1 VIYTIFRTRH
11 GMSVPV
17 AQANSIAALMPRM
30 AKLASAFR
38 RIAPHLPLPYH
49 VATTARRARL
59 PLSDENPMT
68 ATLAA

>member
-1 VIYTIFRTRH
+1 MIYTIFRTRH

-49 VATTARRARL
+49 VATTTARAVRVTETK
-59 PLSDENPMT
+59 PLS
-68 ATLAA
+68 LHHAA